1 MSTTRRPNDPTTS
14 GISPNLAPD
23 SQLTSDEIAA
33 IADAEFQ
40 HVDYDRHPLR
50 VQGLDHY
57 VGGPVS
63 SERFHI
69 S

>member
-1 MSTTRRPNDPTTS
+1 MSTTRRPNDPT
-14 GISPNLAPD
+14 
-23 SQLTSDEIAA
+23 LTTLSATAQATLDD
-33 IADAEFQ
+33 IADIEEAAFQ

-50 VQGLDHY
+50 VQGLGHY
-57 VGGPVS
+57 IDPQES